1 MRKLRRGLVVSAL
14 LAVVTVASA
23 QVNLTFE
30 KTAVS
35 DRVWIGT
42 VNGDISGTLVTTLI
56 AADQSQPV
64 WDIELYWIILADDPS
79 QSFVA
84 RLTGTLNTETGAV
97 AMTGAV
103 DEGFNAGA
111 TVEEAG
117 QLQNAETSNFTGT
130 IVLTGT
136 AADGTSPRLVH
147 IGLYNSCA
155 GYVRTTLR
163 GGPTECE

>member
-1 MRKLRRGLVVSAL
+1 MRMLYRGLLVSAL
-14 LAVVTVASA
+14 LTVVTVASA
-23 QVNLTFE
+23 QVSLTFD

-42 VNGDISGTLVTTLI
+42 VSGDITGTLVTTMI
-56 AADQSQPV
+56 AADRSKPI

-97 AMTGAV
+97 AMTGTV
-103 DEGFNAGA
+103 DEGFNVGA

-130 IVLTGT
+130 IVLS
-136 AADGTSPRLVH
+136 GTSP
-147 IGLYNSCA
+147 
-155 GYVRTTLR
+155 
-163 GGPTECE
+163 

>member
-1 MRKLRRGLVVSAL
+1 MRMLYRGLLVSAL
-14 LAVVTVASA
+14 LTVVTVASA
-23 QVNLTFE
+23 QVSLMFD

-42 VNGDISGTLVTTLI
+42 VSGDITGTLVTTMI
-56 AADQSQPV
+56 AADRSKPI

-97 AMTGAV
+97 AMTGTV
-103 DEGFNAGA
+103 DEGFNVGA

-117 QLQNAETSNFTGT
+117 QLQNAETSTFTGT
-130 IVLTGT
+130 IVLS
-136 AADGTSPRLVH
+136 GTSP
-147 IGLYNSCA
+147 
-155 GYVRTTLR
+155 
-163 GGPTECE
+163 

>member
-1 MRKLRRGLVVSAL
+1 MRMLYRGLLVSAL
-14 LAVVTVASA
+14 LTVVTVASA
-23 QVNLTFE
+23 QVSLMFD

-42 VNGDISGTLVTTLI
+42 VSGDITGTLVTTMI
-56 AADQSQPV
+56 AADRSKPI

-97 AMTGAV
+97 AMTGTV
-103 DEGFNAGA
+103 DEGFNVGA

-130 IVLTGT
+130 IVLS
-136 AADGTSPRLVH
+136 GTSP
-147 IGLYNSCA
+147 
-155 GYVRTTLR
+155 
-163 GGPTECE
+163 

>member
-1 MRKLRRGLVVSAL
+1 MRMLYRGLLVSAL
-14 LAVVTVASA
+14 LTVVTVASS
-23 QVNLTFE
+23 QVSLTFD

-42 VNGDISGTLVTTLI
+42 VSGDITGTLVTTMI
-56 AADQSQPV
+56 GADRSKPI

-97 AMTGAV
+97 AMTGTV
-103 DEGFNAGA
+103 DEGFNVGA

-130 IVLTGT
+130 IVLS
-136 AADGTSPRLVH
+136 GTSP
-147 IGLYNSCA
+147 
-155 GYVRTTLR
+155 
-163 GGPTECE
+163 

>member
-1 MRKLRRGLVVSAL
+1 MRMLYRGLLVSAL
-14 LAVVTVASA
+14 LTVVTVASA
-23 QVNLTFE
+23 QVSLTFD

-42 VNGDISGTLVTTLI
+42 VSGDITGTLVTTMI
-56 AADQSQPV
+56 AADRSKPI

-79 QSFVA
+79 QSFGA

-97 AMTGAV
+97 AMTGTV
-103 DEGFNAGA
+103 DEGFNVGA

-130 IVLTGT
+130 IVLS
-136 AADGTSPRLVH
+136 GTSP
-147 IGLYNSCA
+147 
-155 GYVRTTLR
+155 
-163 GGPTECE
+163 

>member
-1 MRKLRRGLVVSAL
+1 MRMLYRGLLVSAL
-14 LAVVTVASA
+14 LTVVTVASA
-23 QVNLTFE
+23 QVSLTFD

-42 VNGDISGTLVTTLI
+42 VSGDITGTLVTTMI
-56 AADQSQPV
+56 AADRSKPI
-64 WDIELYWIILADDPS
+64 WDIELYWIILADDPN

-97 AMTGAV
+97 AMTGTV
-103 DEGFNAGA
+103 DEGFNVGA

-130 IVLTGT
+130 IVLS
-136 AADGTSPRLVH
+136 GTSP
-147 IGLYNSCA
+147 
-155 GYVRTTLR
+155 
-163 GGPTECE
+163 